1 MMKKLNEEICSALE
15 RAGREHCGFPEV
27 DWFLDRMEGSFSA
40 KTLKQ
45 EKPSLIVLGEDFPQE
60 LAMALSDH
68 TRFILGGSLETTHW
82 SDALLPRDADPVSR
96 SACGWLLND
105 RFNLARDAIVVMA
118 LSSDNRRKLASL
130 LRGNGIRVVAVDIPP
145 RYDTAEARDV
155 WASEMRRTAE
165 IVSDHTRIHFS
176 ARRLNQAIRRK
187 EQVRRAA
194 AAFKHTAWQDTGI
207 MSPALRDMILESV
220 WYIPDRREWVTH
232 LHNLTMQ
239 MRNRTRQYFHQQDRR
254 PWILMGGS
262 PVIFPNEKLPN
273 LLEASGLYLAD
284 RVDSVALQPDIP
296 SAARSHSVNRILRR
310 MADLRMGMETSGAW
324 ITNKGLLAAVQ
335 ERLDHLPVSGI
346 VWHVLKGQIEYDFE
360 LPKIEALAT
369 EYDVPVIR
377 LETDYQQQDVEQLRI
392 RLEAFAEM
400 LGQRNQERVR
410 IAQ

>member
-1 MMKKLNEEICSALE
+1 
-15 RAGREHCGFPEV
+15 
-27 DWFLDRMEGSFSA
+27 
-40 KTLKQ
+40 
-45 EKPSLIVLGEDFPQE
+45 
-60 LAMALSDH
+60 
-68 TRFILGGSLETTHW
+68 
-82 SDALLPRDADPVSR
+82 
-96 SACGWLLND
+96 
-105 RFNLARDAIVVMA
+105 
-118 LSSDNRRKLASL
+118 
-130 LRGNGIRVVAVDIPP
+130 
-145 RYDTAEARDV
+145 
-155 WASEMRRTAE
+155 
-165 IVSDHTRIHFS
+165 
-176 ARRLNQAIRRK
+176 
-187 EQVRRAA
+187 
-194 AAFKHTAWQDTGI
+194 
-207 MSPALRDMILESV
+207 
-220 WYIPDRREWVTH
+220 
-232 LHNLTMQ
+232 MQ

-296 SAARSHSVNRILRR
+296 SAARSHSVNRILGR

-324 ITNKGLLAAVQ
+324 ITNNGLLAAVQ

>member
-1 MMKKLNEEICSALE
+1 MRKMNEEICSALE
-15 RAGREHCGFPEV
+15 QAGREHCGFPEV
-27 DWFLDRMEGSFSA
+27 DWFLDRLEGSFSA
-40 KTLKQ
+40 KTLNQ

-105 RFNLARDAIVVMA
+105 RFNLARDAVVVMV

-130 LRGNGIRVVAVDIPP
+130 FRENGIKVVAADIPP
-145 RYDTAEARDV
+145 RYDTAEARAAWV
-155 WASEMRRTAE
+155 SEMQRAAE
-165 IVSDHTRIHFS
+165 IVSSHTRVRFS
-176 ARRLNQAIRRK
+176 ARRLNQAIRQK

-194 AAFKHTAWQDTGI
+194 AVFKYTAWQDAGC

-220 WYIPDRREWVTH
+220 WYISDRREWANH
-232 LHNLTMQ
+232 LHTLTMQ
-239 MRNRTRQYFHQQDRR
+239 IRNRTRQYYHQQDRR
-254 PWILMGGS
+254 PWVLMGGS

-284 RVDSVALQPDIP
+284 RVDSVALQFDIP
-296 SAARSHSVNRILRR
+296 CAVRGHSVNRILGR
-310 MADLRMGMETSGAW
+310 MAELRMGMETSGAW
-324 ITNKGLLAAVQ
+324 ITNNGLLSAVQ
-335 ERLDHLPVSGI
+335 ERLDRLPVSGI

-360 LPKIEALAT
+360 LPKIEAMAS

-392 RLEAFAEM
+392 RLEAFGEM
-400 LGQRNQERVR
+400 LRQRNQERMR